1 MLEKLHPSLYS
12 SPNGCLQPV
21 IMSSDLFRAMI
32 ANVPISHFEWDVL
45 TSNTSVQSI
54 LRTHEQNKKREYN
67 QRVIEIEHGTF
78 TPLIFTTSGAMG
90 HECSKFHK
98 TLAEK
103 MSKKT
108 GEKYEDIM
116 R

>member
-45 TSNTSVQSI
+45 TSI
-54 LRTHEQNKKREYN
+54 LEPFHPNF
-67 QRVIEIEHGTF
+67 TF
-78 TPLIFTTSGAMG
+78 TNNITWGNSLFAVIFLDYVLDNDNKLS
-90 HECSKFHK
+90 S
-98 TLAEK
+98 
-103 MSKKT
+103 
-108 GEKYEDIM
+108 
-116 R
+116 